1 MNTCFIFLHYSSYK
15 RIQKRIKIEETEAM
29 DMNIVY
35 KDGKAYYAIECR
47 KCRQELLFLL
57 HEEARRVYGAC
68 LNCGKEFGVYVPSI
82 QEVEK

>member
-1 MNTCFIFLHYSSYK
+1 MVN
-15 RIQKRIKIEETEAM
+15 
-29 DMNIVY
+29 MNIVY

-82 QEVEK
+82 HDREK